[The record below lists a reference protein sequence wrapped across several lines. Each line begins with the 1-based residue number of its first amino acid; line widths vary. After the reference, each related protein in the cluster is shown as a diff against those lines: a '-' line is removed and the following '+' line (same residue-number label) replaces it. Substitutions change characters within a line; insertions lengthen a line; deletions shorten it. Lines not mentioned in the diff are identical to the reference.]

1 MDDLS
6 KRIQPEWQWL
16 SKHNLDHPSTAF
28 SAAHDLIDIR
38 VSKVSSDSIFHFIT
52 TPFVRIGGTKDQLAG
67 RYQKPFKCEQEDSLE

>member
-38 VSKVSSDSIFHFIT
+38 VSKVSSDSIFHF
-52 TPFVRIGGTKDQLAG
+52 GAQ
-67 RYQKPFKCEQEDSLE
+67 YYDSVCADWRHEGSISGAISEAV